1 VRVAAEVVRDGHHDV
16 VIDGHGEEDG
26 ANEEDGEGA
35 SRDAEARADAAVH
48 GCGLRHHPEHD
59 GRGPDREH
67 LHHRLPTPIAAG
79 PPPPLEHITVGP
91 APPVRTVMLVLV
103 DAVGPTVLECVG
115 ASWSYHAWPSS
126 SPYGV
131 ASNSAARQDPPPSS
145 SLDNLLAIVAF
156 P

>member
-1 VRVAAEVVRDGHHDV
+1 VRVAAEVVHDGHHDV

-35 SRDAEARADAAVH
+35 SRDAEARADATVH

-79 PPPPLEHITVGP
+79 PPPPRAHH
-91 APPVRTVMLVLV
+91 RR
-103 DAVGPTVLECVG
+103 
-115 ASWSYHAWPSS
+115 SS
-126 SPYGV
+126 SPC
-131 ASNSAARQDPPPSS
+131 AHRHARLGRRSWTNGPRVCRCFLVISRMA
-145 SLDNLLAIVAF
+145 LLIPVWCCF
-156 P
+156 E